1 MILSL
6 PTYKLRIRLNDALG
20 ILDGI
25 MKEKHWHRFEVASI
39 KLVYEPYWLFN
50 YDVYLEMKDQVRG
63 TVSQS
68 FGSRMALNAVTG
80 ELAPEIIRV
89 VESQPVET
97 EKEISHSIE
106 FEVDKPTI
114 TEEDIKSVAKVKIS
128 GQVGIGRE
136 GVVVSGL
143 KAVYL
148 PVWRV
153 FTSIKSKGTYR
164 IDIDGLMG
172 LPYNYQQVP
181 ERERGILEITQE
193 TLEELK
199 DPSAWGKYAKK
210 AIGMVEKKGKGETES
225 IVQKIGIEKLI
236 LAGVGIVVFIILLAS
251 RT

>member
-25 MKEKHWHRFEVASI
+25 MKEKHWRKFDVASI

-50 YDVYLEMKDQVRG
+50 YDVYLEMKDQVKG
-63 TVSQS
+63 TVSQT

-80 ELAPEIIRV
+80 DLAPEIMRV
-89 VESQPVET
+89 IESQPVET

-106 FEVDKPTI
+106 FDAEKLTI
-114 TEEDIKSVAKVKIS
+114 TKDEIKNVSKVKIA
-128 GQVGIGRE
+128 GQVGIGKE

-153 FTSIKSKGTYR
+153 FTSIKGKGTYR
-164 IDIDGLMG
+164 VDIDGLMG
-172 LPYNYQQVP
+172 LPFNYQQVP
-181 ERERGILEITQE
+181 ERERGVLEITQE

-199 DPSAWGKYAKK
+199 NPSAWGKYAKK
-210 AIGMVEKKGKGETES
+210 AIGLVEKKGKGETQS
-225 IVQKIGIEKLI
+225 IIQKVGMEKLI
-236 LAGVGIVVFIILLAS
+236 LVVIAIVVFIILLVS
-251 RT
+251 S

>member
-25 MKEKHWHRFEVASI
+25 MKEKHWRRFDVASI
-39 KLVYEPYWLFN
+39 KLVYEPYFLFN
-50 YDVYLEMKDQVRG
+50 YDVYLEMKDQVKG
-63 TVSQS
+63 TVSQT
-68 FGSRMALNAVTG
+68 FGSRMALNGVTG
-80 ELAPEIIRV
+80 TLAPEIIRV
-89 VESQPVET
+89 IESQPVET

-106 FEVDKPTI
+106 FEVEKPTI
-114 TEEDIKSVAKVKIS
+114 TDSEIKNVAKVKIA
-128 GQVGIGRE
+128 GQVGIGKE

-153 FTSIKSKGTYR
+153 FASIKGKGTYR

-172 LPYNYQQVP
+172 LPFNYQQVP
-181 ERERGILEITQE
+181 ERERGVLEITQE

-199 DPSAWGKYAKK
+199 NPNAWGKYAKK
-210 AIGMVEKKGKGETES
+210 AIGLVEKKGKGETQS
-225 IVQKIGIEKLI
+225 VIQKIGMEKII
-236 LAGVGIVVFIILLAS
+236 LGVIAIVVFIILLVAS
-251 RT
+251 

>member
-25 MKEKHWHRFEVASI
+25 MKEKHWRKFDVASI

-50 YDVYLEMKDQVRG
+50 YDVYLEMKDQVKG
-63 TVSQS
+63 TVSQT
-68 FGSRMALNAVTG
+68 FGARMALNGVTG
-80 ELAPEIIRV
+80 DLAPEIVRV
-89 VESQPVET
+89 IESQPVET
-97 EKEISHSIE
+97 EKQISHSIE
-106 FEVDKPTI
+106 FDVEKLSI
-114 TEEDIKSVAKVKIS
+114 KEEEIKNVAKVKIA
-128 GQVGIGRE
+128 GQVGIGKE

-143 KAVYL
+143 RAIYL

-153 FTSIKSKGTYR
+153 FASIKGKGTYR

-181 ERERGILEITQE
+181 ERERGVLEITQE

-199 DPSAWGKYAKK
+199 NPAAWGKYAKK
-210 AIGMVEKKGKGETES
+210 AIGMVEKKGKGESQS
-225 IVQKIGIEKLI
+225 IIQKIGLEK
-236 LAGVGIVVFIILLAS
+236 IVLGAIAIVIFIILVLTS
-251 RT
+251 